1 MKKLL
6 LTLLLTVVSSNAM
19 AEWVYVTETKKEKE
33 KADGFIAY
41 ADPTSIRKTGNRVKM
56 WSLGDYK
63 ITREEFGVTSSKSQ
77 DEYDCKEKKKRVLFI
92 SFYSGH
98 MGKGESLFI
107 LNERGNWKPTL
118 LGSAD
123 EAILK
128 FACSFRP
135 ELPQTFPS
143 ETLS

>member
-1 MKKLL
+1 MLA
-6 LTLLLTVVSSNAM
+6 VVSSSAI
-19 AEWVYVTETKKEKE
+19 AEWVEIGETDEKTAE
-33 KADGFIAY
+33 AYATTFY
-41 ADPTSIRKTGNRVKM
+41 ADPDTIRKIGNRVKM

-107 LNERGNWKPTL
+107 LNERGDWKPTSP
-118 LGSAD
+118 GSAD
-123 EAILK
+123 EAISK